1 MKQSESNAADD
12 WRERFARD
20 GFLSPVRILDESE
33 ALAHRRRMERAERS
47 FGDLHY
53 QGKVYTILRS
63 PMELATHPR
72 VLDVVNALIGPNVLL
87 WNGTYI
93 VKEPHSSAHV
103 SWHQDLAYWGLAG
116 EDQVSVWV
124 ALSAANESSG
134 GMRMVPG
141 SHRFGRR
148 SHSLTPDDSNV
159 LYQGQTVEDVEE
171 SNAVFCEL
179 LPGEASFHH
188 GWTLHA
194 SLPNESSDRRIGFN
208 VQYVATHMRQ
218 TRHDR
223 DTAILVS
230 GVDTYGHFGEDT
242 PAAAD
247 LEPAAVA
254 RQQELDRQVRETM
267 GTRPLRGRPEISHR
281 EISRG

>member
-1 MKQSESNAADD
+1 MKQSESNAARD

-20 GFLSPVRILDESE
+20 GFLSPIRIVDESQ

-63 PMELATHPR
+63 PMELATHLR
-72 VLDVVNALIGPNVLL
+72 VLEVVNALIGPNVLL

-93 VKEPHSSAHV
+93 VKEPRSSAHV
-103 SWHQDLAYWGLAG
+103 SWHQDLAYWGFDG
-116 EDQVSVWV
+116 EDQVSMWI

-148 SHSLTPDDSNV
+148 NHSLAPDDSNV
-159 LYQGQTVEDVEE
+159 LYQGQTVGDIDEDQ
-171 SNAVFCEL
+171 AVFCEL
-179 LPGEASFHH
+179 SPGEASFHH

-194 SLPNESSDRRIGFN
+194 SLPNQSGDRRIGFN
-208 VQYVATHMRQ
+208 AQYVATHMRQ
-218 TRHDR
+218 TQHDR

-230 GVDTYGHFGEDT
+230 GVDNYGHFGEDV
-242 PAAAD
+242 PATVD
-247 LEPAAVA
+247 LDPAAVA
-254 RQQELDRQVRETM
+254 RQRELDRQVRQTM
-267 GTRPLRGRPEISHR
+267 GLAGP
-281 EISRG
+281 

>member
-1 MKQSESNAADD
+1 MKQSECTPADD

-20 GFLSPVRILDESE
+20 GFLSPIRILDLSE

-72 VLDVVNALIGPNVLL
+72 VLEVVNALIGPDVLL

-93 VKEPHSSAHV
+93 VKEPHSSDHV
-103 SWHQDLAYWGLAG
+103 SWHQDLAYWGLDG
-116 EDQVSVWV
+116 DDQVSMWI
-124 ALSAANESSG
+124 ALSDANESSG

-141 SHRFGRR
+141 SHQFGRM
-148 SHSLTPDDSNV
+148 SHSLAPDDSNV
-159 LYQGQTVEDVEE
+159 LYQGQTVEDVDEG
-171 SNAVFCEL
+171 NAVVCEL

-208 VQYVATHMRQ
+208 AQYVATHVRQ
-218 TRHDR
+218 TQHDR
-223 DTAILVS
+223 DTAVLVS
-230 GVDTYGHFGEDT
+230 GVDTHGHFGKDVPAT
-242 PAAAD
+242 VDLDPAA
-247 LEPAAVA
+247 LA
-254 RQQELDRQVRETM
+254 RQRELDRQVRETM
-267 GTRPLRGRPEISHR
+267 GLAGP
-281 EISRG
+281 

>member
-1 MKQSESNAADD
+1 MKQSESNAAGE
-12 WRERFARD
+12 WRERFERD
-20 GFLSPVRILDESE
+20 GFLSPIRILDESE
-33 ALAHRRRMERAERS
+33 ALAHRRRMEQAERS

-53 QGKVYTILRS
+53 QGKVYTILQS

-72 VLDVVNALIGPNVLL
+72 VLAVVNALIGPNVLL

-93 VKEPHSSAHV
+93 VKDAHSAAHV
-103 SWHQDLAYWGLAG
+103 SWHQDLAYWGLDG
-116 EDQVSVWV
+116 EDQVSMWI

-141 SHRFGRR
+141 SHRLGHRR
-148 SHSLTPDDSNV
+148 HALTADGSNV
-159 LYQGQTVEDVEE
+159 LYQGQTVGDVDEGQ
-171 SNAVFCEL
+171 AVFCEL
-179 LPGEASFHH
+179 VPGEASFHH

-208 VQYVATHMRQ
+208 AQYVATHMRQ

-230 GVDTYGHFGEDT
+230 GVDTYGHFGKDM
-242 PAAAD
+242 PATGD

-254 RQQELDRQVRETM
+254 RQRELDWQVRETM
-267 GTRPLRGRPEISHR
+267 GLTGP
-281 EISRG
+281 

>member
-1 MKQSESNAADD
+1 MKQSQFTPADD
-12 WRERFARD
+12 WRKRFARD
-20 GFLSPVRILDESE
+20 GFLSPIRILDETE

-63 PMELATHPR
+63 PMELARHPR
-72 VLDVVNALIGPNVLL
+72 VLEVVNALIGPNVLL

-93 VKEPHSSAHV
+93 VKEPRSSAHV
-103 SWHQDLAYWGLAG
+103 SWHQDLAYWGLDG
-116 EDQVSVWV
+116 EDQVSVWI

-141 SHRFGRR
+141 SHRFGRM

-159 LYQGQTVEDVEE
+159 LYQGQTVADVDDGQ
-171 SNAVFCEL
+171 AVFCEL
-179 LPGEASFHH
+179 MPGEASFHH

-194 SLPNESSDRRIGFN
+194 SLPNESSERRIGFN
-208 VQYVATHMRQ
+208 AQYVATHMRQ
-218 TRHDR
+218 TQHDR

-230 GVDTYGHFGEDT
+230 GVDTYGHFGEDM
-242 PAAAD
+242 PATVD
-247 LEPAAVA
+247 FDPAAVA
-254 RQQELDRQVRETM
+254 RQRELDRQVRETM

-281 EISRG
+281 EISRR

>member
-1 MKQSESNAADD
+1 MKQSESKPPDD

-20 GFLSPVRILDESE
+20 GFLSPIRILDESE
-33 ALAHRRRMERAERS
+33 AFAHRRRMEQAERS

-72 VLDVVNALIGPNVLL
+72 VLEVVNALIGPNVLL

-93 VKEPHSSAHV
+93 VKEPHSPAHV
-103 SWHQDLAYWGLAG
+103 SWHQDLAYWGLDG
-116 EDQVSVWV
+116 EDQVSMWI
-124 ALSAANESSG
+124 ALSPASESSG

-141 SHRFGRR
+141 SHRLGRR

-159 LYQGQTVEDVEE
+159 LYQGQTVEAVDE
-171 SNAVFCEL
+171 SKAVFCEL

-194 SLPNESSDRRIGFN
+194 SLPNASSDRRIGFN
-208 VQYVATHMRQ
+208 AQYVATHMRQ
-218 TRHDR
+218 TQHDR

-230 GVDTYGHFGEDT
+230 GVDTHGHFGKDMPAT
-242 PAAAD
+242 VDLDPAALA
-247 LEPAAVA
+247 LQ
-254 RQQELDRQVRETM
+254 RELDRQVRETM
-267 GTRPLRGRPEISHR
+267 GLTGP
-281 EISRG
+281 

>member
-1 MKQSESNAADD
+1 MEQSECTPADD

-20 GFLSPVRILDESE
+20 GFLSPIRILDRSE

-72 VLDVVNALIGPNVLL
+72 VLEVVNTLIGPDVLL

-93 VKEPHSSAHV
+93 VKEPHSSDHV
-103 SWHQDLAYWGLAG
+103 SWHQDLAYWGLDG
-116 EDQVSVWV
+116 DDQVSMWI
-124 ALSAANESSG
+124 ALSDANESSG

-148 SHSLTPDDSNV
+148 RHSLTPDDANV
-159 LYQGQTVEDVEE
+159 LYQGQTVEDVDEG
-171 SNAVFCEL
+171 NAVFCEL

-188 GWTLHA
+188 GWTLHD
-194 SLPNESSDRRIGFN
+194 SLPNASSDRRIGFN
-208 VQYVATHMRQ
+208 AQYVATHLRQ
-218 TRHDR
+218 IQHDR

-230 GVDTYGHFGEDT
+230 GVDTHGHFGKDV
-242 PAAAD
+242 PATVD
-247 LEPAAVA
+247 LDPTAVA
-254 RQQELDRQVRETM
+254 RQRELDRQVRETM
-267 GTRPLRGRPEISHR
+267 GLTGP
-281 EISRG
+281 

>member
-1 MKQSESNAADD
+1 MKQPESNAADD

-20 GFLSPVRILDESE
+20 GFLSPIRILDESE

-53 QGKVYTILRS
+53 QGKIYTILRS

-72 VLDVVNALIGPNVLL
+72 VLEVVNALIGPNVLL

-93 VKEPHSSAHV
+93 VKEPRSSAHV
-103 SWHQDLAYWGLAG
+103 SWHQDLAYWGLDG
-116 EDQVSVWV
+116 DDQVSMWV
-124 ALSAANESSG
+124 ALSPASESSG

-159 LYQGQTVEDVEE
+159 LYQGQTVGDVDE
-171 SNAVFCEL
+171 SQAVFCEL

-188 GWTLHA
+188 GWSLHS
-194 SLPNESSDRRIGFN
+194 SLPNNSSDRRIGFN
-208 VQYVATHMRQ
+208 AQYVATHMRQ
-218 TRHDR
+218 TQHDR

-230 GVDTYGHFGEDT
+230 GVDDFGHFGEDI
-242 PAAAD
+242 PATVD
-247 LEPAAVA
+247 FDPAAVA
-254 RQQELDRQVRETM
+254 RQRQLDRQVRETM
-267 GTRPLRGRPEISHR
+267 GLTGP
-281 EISRG
+281 

>member
-1 MKQSESNAADD
+1 MKKQSECTPADG

-20 GFLSPVRILDESE
+20 GFLSPVRILDDAE
-33 ALAHRRRMERAERS
+33 ALAHRRRLERAERS

-72 VLDVVNALIGPNVLL
+72 VLEVVNALIGPNVLL

-93 VKEPHSSAHV
+93 VKAPHSPAHV
-103 SWHQDLAYWGLAG
+103 SWHQDLAYWGLDG
-116 EDQVSVWV
+116 DDQVSMWI
-124 ALSAANESSG
+124 ALSPANESSG

-148 SHSLTPDDSNV
+148 RHALTSDRANV
-159 LYQGQTVEDVEE
+159 LYQGQTVEDVDD

-208 VQYVATHMRQ
+208 AQYVATHMRQ

-223 DTAILVS
+223 DTAVLVS
-230 GVDTYGHFGEDT
+230 GVDTYGHFGRDV
-242 PAAAD
+242 PATGD
-247 LEPAAVA
+247 LEPEAIA
-254 RQQELDRQVRETM
+254 RQRELDRQVRESM
-267 GTRPLRGRPEISHR
+267 GVADP
-281 EISRG
+281 

>member
-1 MKQSESNAADD
+1 MNQSESNAAGE

-20 GFLSPVRILDESE
+20 GFVSPIRIFCESE

-63 PMELATHPR
+63 PMELASHPR
-72 VLDVVNALIGPNVLL
+72 VLDVVSALIGPNVLL

-103 SWHQDLAYWGLAG
+103 SWHQDLAYWGLDG
-116 EDQVSVWV
+116 DDQVSMWI
-124 ALSAANESSG
+124 ALSPANSSTG

-148 SHSLTPDDSNV
+148 SHSLTPDDTNV
-159 LYQGQTVEDVEE
+159 LYQGQTVEDVDE
-171 SNAVFCEL
+171 SRAVFCAL
-179 LPGEASFHH
+179 SPGEASFHH
-188 GWTLHA
+188 GWTLHS
-194 SLPNESSDRRIGFN
+194 SLPNRSGNRRIGFN
-208 VQYVATHMRQ
+208 AQYVATHMRQ

-223 DTAILVS
+223 DTAILVG
-230 GVDTYGHFGEDT
+230 GVDAYGHFGKDMPAT
-242 PAAAD
+242 VDLDPAAI
-247 LEPAAVA
+247 A
-254 RQQELDRQVRETM
+254 RQRDLDRQVRQTM
-267 GTRPLRGRPEISHR
+267 GLTGP
-281 EISRG
+281 

>member
-1 MKQSESNAADD
+1 MKQSESNAARD
-12 WRERFARD
+12 WRERFGRD
-20 GFLSPVRILDESE
+20 GFLSPIRIVDESQ

-72 VLDVVNALIGPNVLL
+72 VLAVVNALIGPNVLL

-93 VKEPHSSAHV
+93 VKQPRSSSHV
-103 SWHQDLAYWGLAG
+103 SWHQDLAYWGLDG
-116 EDQVSVWV
+116 EDQVSMWI

-148 SHSLTPDDSNV
+148 NHSLMPDDSNV
-159 LYQGQTVEDVEE
+159 LYQGQTVGDVDEDQ
-171 SNAVFCEL
+171 AVFCEL
-179 LPGEASFHH
+179 SPGEASFHH

-194 SLPNESSDRRIGFN
+194 SLPNQSGDRRIGFN
-208 VQYVATHMRQ
+208 AQYVATHMRQ
-218 TRHDR
+218 TQHDR

-230 GVDTYGHFGEDT
+230 GVDNYGHFGEDV
-242 PAAAD
+242 PATVD
-247 LEPAAVA
+247 LDPAAVA
-254 RQQELDRQVRETM
+254 RQRELDRQVRQTM
-267 GTRPLRGRPEISHR
+267 GLTGP
-281 EISRG
+281 